1 VTLGSIAASSFSCV
15 WTTCS
20 PGLPEAKQMNMVVV
34 MVVII
39 DMSDKDL
46 KSKSRTSKLDIW

>member
-1 VTLGSIAASSFSCV
+1 
-15 WTTCS
+15 
-20 PGLPEAKQMNMVVV
+20 LPEAKQMNMVVV